1 VLYGDGSRPLVLQ
14 SAGVSSPKAV
24 MVMYTGK
31 EKTIE
36 AVNRLR
42 QAFPGVPMYARAQDM
57 SHLLDLKKAGATEV
71 VLENAETSLQLGSML
86 LRGLGVMSDDVSFF
100 SKLVRDSMELQAQEA
115 LNNIENREI
124 DIMKPLE
131 VSGINPPHLSEVL
144 LKLSNY

>member
-42 QAFPGVPMYARAQDM
+42 QAFPGVSNFIVKPFHDLGEYQD
-57 SHLLDLKKAGATEV
+57 LVFRLTK
-71 VLENAETSLQLGSML
+71 NIRYSLYN
-86 LRGLGVMSDDVSFF
+86 
-100 SKLVRDSMELQAQEA
+100 E
-115 LNNIENREI
+115 
-124 DIMKPLE
+124 
-131 VSGINPPHLSEVL
+131 
-144 LKLSNY
+144 

>member
-1 VLYGDGSRPLVLQ
+1 LSAPLSFGLDKDAEGWPYVAFDLNPAVVKSARKSGFPVLYGDGSRPLVLQ

-71 VLENAETSLQLGSML
+71 VLENAEVILKQICRS
-86 LRGLGVMSDDVSFF
+86 
-100 SKLVRDSMELQAQEA
+100 
-115 LNNIENREI
+115 
-124 DIMKPLE
+124 
-131 VSGINPPHLSEVL
+131 VL
-144 LKLSNY
+144 